1 MQDHCSGSHPL
12 FVADL
17 IPLVLELGYWWPR
30 ELSSLATVSSCWLY
44 YVRRELYANPTLSSY
59 TSCSLFAATFRRNES
74 LCALVKGIHL
84 CPIRIPT
91 DRSRALAKGM
101 SDIRYVLGV
110 LDGLTRVT
118 LGGDLASGAHRFLN
132 CLSNPEQVHYLHI
145 NGFPN
150 SESMAAD
157 SSLEWDE
164 TLGHKLSSLRE
175 LKLAHLELDIVPSG
189 QLPLLQVADLTLDH
203 VSLTQ
208 GSLVD
213 MFSTLSLKTL
223 SVTSDGLD
231 NEVDEQLQLLLES
244 SEVEELR
251 YEVEWDKARE
261 LAFMPPHGVVSSL
274 WQLSLVG
281 THMCPIVLEA
291 IGQCFPSLR
300 DLFISGRGAHITP
313 EEWDTILRSTMLP
326 CLQKLVIPDGTSQPY
341 RKWDSVEESILVRQS
356 ACRNLCL
363 SFSSL

>member
-1 MQDHCSGSHPL
+1 MQDHPFDSRPL

-30 ELSSLATVSSCWLY
+30 ELSSLATISSCWHY

-59 TSCSLFAATFRRNES
+59 TSCSLLAATFRNNES
-74 LCALVKGIHL
+74 LSALVKGIHL
-84 CPIRIPT
+84 RPIRLST
-91 DRSRALAKGM
+91 DRGRVLAKGL

-110 LDGLTRVT
+110 SDGLTRVT
-118 LGGDLASGAHRFLN
+118 LGGDLATGAHRFLN
-132 CLSNPEQVHYLHI
+132 CLSNPEQVYYLHI
-145 NGFPN
+145 NGCPDSD
-150 SESMAAD
+150 SESMAVD
-157 SSLEWDE
+157 SSIEWDE
-164 TLGHKLSSLRE
+164 SLGHKFSSLRE
-175 LKLAHLELDIVPSG
+175 LKLAHLELDIVPW
-189 QLPLLQVADLTLDH
+189 QLPLLQVVDLTLDH

-208 GSLVD
+208 GSL
-213 MFSTLSLKTL
+213 TLSII
-223 SVTSDGLD
+223 SDGLD

-251 YEVEWDKARE
+251 YEVQWDKARE

-274 WQLSLVG
+274 WHLSLVG

-326 CLQKLVIPDGTSQPY
+326 FLQKLVIPDGNSQPY
-341 RKWDSVEESILVRQS
+341 RKWDFVEESILVRQS
-356 ACRNLCL
+356 TRRNLRL